1 MDNQPPPAAKP
12 RSRTRLIVQ
21 AVVSLVLVVAIFYYL
36 LRGID
41 LALVWAEIRAMTWRE
56 DAILAVIAAWNL
68 ATYAFV
74 WMSVTPGLSFRRAMV
89 MTQAATAVT
98 NTVPTVGPAIGVGL
112 TYQMLGSWGYS
123 RSRTTVAVLVSGV
136 WNAFAKLGLPV
147 LALALVALQGN
158 ATGGRVVAA
167 LLGIAGLVA
176 AIVVFALTLRSEE
189 LAERFGLLAGRV
201 ASRLLALIR
210 RPPVHGWELAT
221 VKFRTRTL
229 DLLEHGWV
237 PITAATLVSHLS
249 LYVVLLACLRAVGVS
264 DAEVSWAQVLVV
276 FAFARLATAIPLT
289 PGGAGVVELVL
300 IGGLTAAGGDR
311 AQVTAAVLVYR
322 ALTWALPILV
332 GIGCYLWWRRT
343 SLQPEPATAG
353 GAQGATAGPEAAGAT
368 SGDRPGTQAQDSRPR
383 PQAYVR
389 HPSDV
394 LRVVLG
400 ALILLAT
407 MTAIHQHRIGVREAN
422 LFRLINDLALPGWTR
437 WPVWGVMQLG
447 VIGAVPLVAG
457 LALVTRRIRLAAY
470 AALAGGT
477 IYLVAKL
484 VKAFVQRGR
493 PQTLLEDVHILF
505 VPDRGLGY
513 VSGHSAVAVALATV
527 ASPFLGRRAR
537 RVAWTLAG
545 LVCVAR
551 IYVGSHLPFD
561 VVGGAALGWA
571 AGALVLLVFGAPTGH
586 PSLDRVRAALQRYG
600 FDPADLAPLPGEDR
614 RSARYLVS
622 SHSHPELFVKVVTRE
637 RRDSDLLYRAWSWL
651 KHRGR
656 LPSRLGDAVAQ
667 VEHEASMGLLAA
679 AAGVRAPPVL
689 LVRSFGNGAG
699 LLVQQRVAGHDLTNV
714 NGERLDQAR
723 LGEVW
728 RQVAALRA
736 AGIAH
741 HDLGLA
747 SVMVDEQDQ
756 VWLVDFDRAEGAA
769 SQALLDRDLA
779 ALLAALEGVAD
790 PALVHASAEQ
800 TLGPDTMGRML
811 PLAASTQRGL
821 IHRTPAPE
829 PASQAGR
836 QLEQRDDHSPR

>member
-1 MDNQPPPAAKP
+1 MNDQQPAAAKL

-21 AVVSLVLVVAIFYYL
+21 AAVSLVLVVAIFYFL

-41 LALVWAEIRAMTWRE
+41 LAQVWAEIRAMTWIE
-56 DAILAVIAAWNL
+56 EAVLAVIAAWNL

-74 WMSVTPGLSFRRAMV
+74 WMAVTPGLGFWRAMV
-89 MTQAATAVT
+89 MTQATTAVT
-98 NTVPTVGPAIGVGL
+98 NTVPAGSAIGIGM
-112 TYQMLGSWGYS
+112 TYVMLGQWGYS
-123 RSRTTVAVLVSGV
+123 RSRASVAVLVSGV
-136 WNAFAKLGLPV
+136 WNSFAKLGLPV
-147 LALALVALQGN
+147 LALALVALQGG
-158 ATGGRVVAA
+158 ASGTRVMLA

-176 AIVVFALTLRSEE
+176 AIVVFALLLRREQ
-189 LAERFGLLAGRV
+189 LAERFGRWAGGV
-201 ASRLLALIR
+201 ASRLLGLVG

-229 DLLEHGWV
+229 DLLEHGWI
-237 PITAATLVSHLS
+237 PITAAALVSHLS
-249 LYVVLLACLRAVGVS
+249 LYGVLLVCLRAVGVS
-264 DAEVSWAQVLVV
+264 DAEASWAQVLAV
-276 FAFARLATAIPLT
+276 FAFARLATAIPIT
-289 PGGAGVVELVL
+289 PGAAGVVEAVL
-300 IGGLTAAGGDR
+300 ITGLTAAGGDR
-311 AQVTAAVLVYR
+311 EQVTAAVLVYR

-332 GIGCYLWWRRT
+332 GIACYVWWRR
-343 SLQPEPATAG
+343 
-353 GAQGATAGPEAAGAT
+353 
-368 SGDRPGTQAQDSRPR
+368 SRLR
-383 PQAYVR
+383 PQPVTTGAPGAPHAVDLAAATTDRAALQASERPSQTRAYVR

-422 LFRLINDLALPGWTR
+422 LFRLINDLALPGWTK
-437 WPVWGVMQLG
+437 WPIWGVMQLG

-457 LALVTRRIRLAAY
+457 LALVTRRLRLAAY

-484 VKAFVQRGR
+484 VKVFVQRGR
-493 PQTLLEDVHILF
+493 PQTLLDNVFILD

-513 VSGHSAVAVALATV
+513 VSGHSAVAVSLATV

-571 AGALVLLVFGAPTGH
+571 AGALVLLVFGAPSGQ
-586 PSLDRVRAALQRYG
+586 PSLARVRAALERYG

-637 RRDSDLLYRAWSWL
+637 RRDGDLLYRAWYWL

-656 LPSRLGDAVAQ
+656 PPSRLGDAVAQ

-679 AAGVRAPPVL
+679 AAGARVPPVL

-699 LLVQQRVAGHDLTNV
+699 LLVQERVHGRDLTKPDGDRV
-714 NGERLDQAR
+714 DQAR
-723 LGEVW
+723 LVELW
-728 RQVAALRA
+728 QQVAGLRA
-736 AGIAH
+736 ARIAH
-741 HDLGLA
+741 RDLGLG
-747 SVMVDEQDQ
+747 SIMVDEQEQ
-756 VWLVDFDRAEGAA
+756 VWLVDFDRAEAAA
-769 SQALLDRDLA
+769 SQKLLDYDLA
-779 ALLAALEGVAD
+779 ALLAALDAVAD
-790 PALVHASAEQ
+790 PALVRATAEQ
-800 TLGPDTMGRML
+800 ALGQDTVGRML
-811 PLAASTQRGL
+811 TPDGSR
-821 IHRTPAPE
+821 RPTPAHAAPG
-829 PASQAGR
+829 S
-836 QLEQRDDHSPR
+836 

>member
-1 MDNQPPPAAKP
+1 MADKEPPAAKP
-12 RSRTRLIVQ
+12 PSRTRLIVQ

-41 LALVWAEIRAMTWRE
+41 LAQVWAEIRAMTWME
-56 DAILAVIAAWNL
+56 DAILAVIAVWNL
-68 ATYAFV
+68 ATYALV
-74 WMSVTPGLSFRRAMV
+74 WMSVTPGLSFWRAMV

-147 LALALVALQGN
+147 LALALVALQGK
-158 ATGGRVVAA
+158 ASGGRVVAA
-167 LLGIAGLVA
+167 VAGIAGLVA
-176 AIVVFALTLRSEE
+176 AIVVFALLLRSER
-189 LAERFGLLAGRV
+189 LAERFGLWAGRV
-201 ASRLLALIR
+201 ASRLLGLVG
-210 RPPVHGWELAT
+210 RPPVAGWELAT

-249 LYVVLLACLRAVGVS
+249 LYAVLLVTLRAVGVS
-264 DAEVSWAQVLVV
+264 DDEVSWAQVLAV

-300 IGGLTAAGGDR
+300 IAGLTAAGGDR
-311 AQVTAAVLVYR
+311 EQVTAAVLVYR

-332 GIGCYLWWRRT
+332 GIGCYLWWRR
-343 SLQPEPATAG
+343 SRLRRQPVTAGAPQVPIPDLEAG
-353 GAQGATAGPEAAGAT
+353 GAATT
-368 SGDRPGTQAQDSRPR
+368 DRPGTQARDGRPGAR
-383 PQAYVR
+383 AYVR
-389 HPSDV
+389 HPGDV

-400 ALILLAT
+400 ALILFAT
-407 MTAIHQHRIGVREAN
+407 MTAIHQDRIGVRETN
-422 LFRLINDLALPGWTR
+422 VFRLINDLALPGWTK

-447 VIGAVPLVAG
+447 VIGAVPLVAL
-457 LALVTRRIRLAAY
+457 LALATRRLRLAAY

-484 VKAFVQRGR
+484 VKEFVQRGR
-493 PQTLLEDVHILF
+493 PQTLLDNVHILF

-537 RVAWTLAG
+537 RVAWVLAA

-561 VVGGAALGWA
+561 VLGGAALGWA
-571 AGALVLLVFGAPTGH
+571 AGSLVLLVFGAPTGQ
-586 PSLDRVRAALQRYG
+586 PSLERVRKALAAYG
-600 FDPADLAPLPGEDR
+600 FDPADLAPLPGQDR

-622 SHSHPELFVKVVTRE
+622 SHSRPDLFVKVVSRE
-637 RRDSDLLYRAWSWL
+637 RRDSDLLYRAWRWL
-651 KHRGR
+651 RHRGR
-656 LPSRLGDAVAQ
+656 PPSRLGDAVGQ

-679 AAGVRAPPVL
+679 AAGVRTPPVL

-699 LLVQQRVAGHDLTNV
+699 LLVQQRVHGHDLTQLD
-714 NGERLDQAR
+714 GQRLDQAR
-723 LGEVW
+723 LADLW
-728 RQVAALRA
+728 QQVAGLRA
-736 AGIAH
+736 ARIAH
-741 HDLGLA
+741 RDLGLG
-747 SVMVDEQDQ
+747 SVMVDEHGR
-756 VWLVDFDRAEGAA
+756 VWLVDFDRAEAAA
-769 SQALLDRDLA
+769 SQALLDHDLA
-779 ALLAALEGVAD
+779 TLLAALDGVAD
-790 PALVHASAEQ
+790 PALVHNTAEQ
-800 TLGPDTMGRML
+800 ALGADTVARVL
-811 PLAASTQRGL
+811 PQAAG
-821 IHRTPAPE
+821 TPATPVHTAPE
-829 PASQAGR
+829 A
-836 QLEQRDDHSPR
+836 

>member
-1 MDNQPPPAAKP
+1 MDDQQPPAAKP

-21 AVVSLVLVVAIFYYL
+21 TAVSLVLVVAIFYYL

-56 DAILAVIAAWNL
+56 DAILALIAAWNL
-68 ATYAFV
+68 ATYALV
-74 WMSVTPGLSFRRAMV
+74 WMSVTPGLGFWHAFA

-112 TYQMLGSWGYS
+112 TYTMLGSWGIS
-123 RSRTTVAVLVSGV
+123 GSRTTVAVLVSGV
-136 WNAFAKLGLPV
+136 WNAFAKLGLPI
-147 LALALVALQGN
+147 LALALVALQGG
-158 ATGGRVVAA
+158 ASGGRVVAA
-167 LLGIAGLVA
+167 VGGIAGLVA
-176 AIVVFALTLRSEE
+176 AIVVFALLLRSEE
-189 LAERFGLLAGRV
+189 LARRFGLLAGRV
-201 ASRLLALIR
+201 ASRLLGLVG

-229 DLLEHGWV
+229 ELLEHGWV

-249 LYVVLLACLRAVGVS
+249 LYVVLLVCLRAVGVS

-311 AQVTAAVLVYR
+311 EQVTAAVLVYR

-332 GIGCYLWWRRT
+332 GAGCYLWWRRT
-343 SLQPEPATAG
+343 SLQPQPATP
-353 GAQGATAGPEAAGAT
+353 GPEHTADPTTAAAT
-368 SGDRPGTQAQDSRPR
+368 DRPTPQPGDHQPQAR
-383 PQAYVR
+383 AYVR

-400 ALILLAT
+400 LLILLAT
-407 MTAIHQHRIGVREAN
+407 MPAIHQHRLGVREAN

-447 VIGAVPLVAG
+447 VIGAVPLVAL
-457 LALVTRRIRLAAY
+457 LALATRRIRLAAY

-493 PQTLLEDVHILF
+493 PQTLLEDVYIF
-505 VPDRGLGY
+505 DIPDRGLGY

-551 IYVGSHLPFD
+551 IYVGSHLPLD
-561 VVGGAALGWA
+561 VLGGAALGWA

-586 PSLDRVRAALQRYG
+586 PSLDRVRTALQTYG
-600 FDPADLAPLPGEDR
+600 FDPADLVPLQGEDR

-622 SHSHPELFVKVVTRE
+622 SHSHPDLFVKVVTRE
-637 RRDSDLLYRAWSWL
+637 RRDSDLLYRAWFWL
-651 KHRGR
+651 RHRGR
-656 LPSRLGDAVAQ
+656 PPSRLGDAVAQ

-679 AAGVRAPPVL
+679 AAGVHAPPVL
-689 LVRSFGNGAG
+689 AVRSFGNGAG
-699 LLVQQRVAGHDLTNV
+699 LLIQQRVAGRDLTQLD
-714 NGERLDQAR
+714 GQPLDQGR
-723 LGEVW
+723 LAAIW
-728 RQVAALRA
+728 DQVTGLRA

-741 HDLGLA
+741 RDLGLA
-747 SVMVDEQDQ
+747 SIMIDEQGR
-756 VWLVDFDRAEGAA
+756 VWLVDFDRAEAA
-769 SQALLDRDLA
+769 ATDQLLDRDLA
-779 ALLAALEGVAD
+779 SLLAALDGVAD
-790 PALVHASAEQ
+790 PTLVRATAEQ
-800 TLGPDTMGRML
+800 ALGQDTMARAL
-811 PLAASTQRGL
+811 PQAAA
-821 IHRTPAPE
+821 TPAA
-829 PASQAGR
+829 PAHAGR
-836 QLEQRDDHSPR
+836 GS